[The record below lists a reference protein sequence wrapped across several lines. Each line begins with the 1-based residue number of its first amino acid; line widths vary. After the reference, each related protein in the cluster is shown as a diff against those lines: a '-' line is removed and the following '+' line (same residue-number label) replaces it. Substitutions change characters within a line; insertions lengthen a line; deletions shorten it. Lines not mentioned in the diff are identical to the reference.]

1 MSRVVTWVCAMLCGS
16 AMSAYTQNASAPVR
30 AASPPASAAGQ
41 GSAAAAPLQ
50 RHVTLDL
57 HDVSLLA
64 ALREIDRQ
72 AALHLNYS
80 ERTIPADRRVTIVVR
95 DVPAREALARILR
108 GTGV

>member
-16 AMSAYTQNASAPVR
+16 AMSAYTQNTSPPPMR
-30 AASPPASAAGQ
+30 ATSPPASAAVQ
-41 GSAAAAPLQ
+41 GSVAPAPLQ

-95 DVPAREALARILR
+95 DIPAREALARLL
-108 GTGV
+108 